1 MYTKSLSLRF
11 LLLCLI
17 SIWLLLWSGCH
28 SGGSGRGDSQTP
40 RLVEVTDG
48 HVTVAVDRRTGTFD
62 IEIDG
67 HAYVEGAT
75 SAVETG
81 TGGLMSVDRRVHV
94 PNESLEGLLDV
105 STRESVR
112 GTVIELRYP
121 QTRHGRITTVI
132 TLLADRGGV
141 TARMEFTV
149 TDVGNLLS
157 LIPIFV
163 GPETGGGLFMRSP
176 PSDVQILQNGS
187 EMAFDFY
194 ADLQYADYPFS
205 LGFLRQYATNEP
217 SSSSN
222 WNALLY
228 DRNNEEGLNMGYLSF
243 ESVIPEVIIGYDEEA
258 PEPGAGGREGWFA
271 FQTRNGFLIARG
283 DAAGSVRCSELFW
296 MDRFTG
302 RPQSALERYARMLA
316 DALDIRLTHEPV
328 ASWDSWY
335 VYSDRIDQRIIE
347 ENLKGIVDHFLD
359 YGMTSMQVDLG
370 WESVWGNWT
379 GDDSRFPCGM
389 AYLAEQIKDA
399 GLTPELWVSPFNA
412 MRWSDVLREH
422 PDWAG
427 EFHPLFLVLFQP
439 GAVPLDLSRPEVV
452 DFVAWTGEVVAEAFG
467 FEAVKFDF
475 AYYVDALTEMYDP
488 SLTVVEAYRRGV
500 RAFRDGL
507 GWDKFFINIL
517 LNGINYGLCDSMRI
531 SIDSWA
537 CWADEEGEECP
548 NFDNTT
554 GYDGSGIRIVLKAL
568 ARRYYLNNVVWV
580 NHPDQIFFRDYPGL
594 IPQRS
599 WATVVALSGAVMSLG
614 EEIAG
619 MSAEEIETYRRLLP
633 NLGITGVPWDLFDR
647 EYPEVWL
654 TPLAGK
660 DPGGWVLHL
669 YSWGTNWD
677 RTVNPPVEIPEGTRH
692 HVVRLSD
699 LELDG
704 RFHAFEFWTQTDL
717 GIVDEAVE
725 IDVPARDCRVVVLR
739 PARER
744 PYLVS
749 SNRHVSQGGTDLHD
763 PAWDPTS
770 GSLTWSQDLVLGFDH
785 TVYLD
790 PGPMSGPPSVSA
802 SGGALASSRA
812 FGDLWAVDITPATT
826 GPSTVTLSFP
836 LQSEVAGSGRD

>member
-1 MYTKSLSLRF
+1 LTAS
-11 LLLCLI
+11 
-17 SIWLLLWSGCH
+17 CH
-28 SGGSGRGDSQTP
+28 GGGSDRGDSRTP
-40 RLVEVTDG
+40 LLFEVTDG
-48 HVTVAVDRRTGTFD
+48 HVTVAVDRRAGTFD

-67 HAYVEGAT
+67 YAYVEGAS

-81 TGGLMSVDRRVHV
+81 TGGLVSFDRRVHV
-94 PNESLEGLLDV
+94 SNESLEGLLDV
-105 STRESVR
+105 STRESAQ

-121 QTRHGRITTVI
+121 QTRHGRITTFI
-132 TLLADRGGV
+132 TLLADRGGL
-141 TARMEFTV
+141 TAGMEFTV
-149 TDVGNLLS
+149 NDVENLLS
-157 LIPIFV
+157 LIPIYV

-187 EMAFDFY
+187 EMGFDFY
-194 ADLQYADYPFS
+194 ADLQYADYSFS
-205 LGFLRQYATNEP
+205 LGFLRQYETNEP

-243 ESVIPEVIIGYDEEA
+243 ESVIPEVIVGYDERRD
-258 PEPGAGGREGWFA
+258 PGAGGREGWFT
-271 FQTRNGFLIARG
+271 FQTRNGFLIARA
-283 DAAGSVRCSELFW
+283 DAPGSTRSSELFW

-302 RPQSALERYARMLA
+302 RPQRSLDRYARILA

-335 VYSDRIDQRIIE
+335 IYSDRIDQQIIE
-347 ENLKGIVDHFLD
+347 ENLQGIVDHFLD

-370 WESVWGNWT
+370 WEKVWGNWT
-379 GDDSRFPCGM
+379 GDSRFPCGM
-389 AYLAEQIKDA
+389 AYLAERIKGA

-427 EFHPLFLVLFQP
+427 EFDPLFMLLFQF

-452 DFVAWTGEVVAEAFG
+452 DFVARTGEVFAEDFG

-475 AYYVDALTEMYDP
+475 AYYLQSLTGMYDP

-500 RAFRDGL
+500 RAFRDAL
-507 GWDKFFINIL
+507 GWEKFFINIL

-537 CWADEEGEECP
+537 CWGDVEGEECP
-548 NFDNTT
+548 NFSNTT
-554 GYDGSGIRIVLKAL
+554 GYDGSGIRILLKAL

-619 MSAEEIETYRRLLP
+619 MSAKEIETYRRLLP

-654 TPLAGK
+654 TPLTGK
-660 DPGGWVLHL
+660 APGGWVLHL
-669 YSWGTNWD
+669 YSWGNNRD
-677 RTVNPPVEIPEGTRH
+677 RTVNPPAEIPEGTRRH
-692 HVVRLSD
+692 AVRLSD
-699 LELDG
+699 LELEG
-704 RFHAFEFWTQTDL
+704 PFHAFEFWTQTDL
-717 GIVDEAVE
+717 GIVDEVVE
-725 IDVPARDCRVVVLR
+725 IDVPPRDCRVVVLR
-739 PARER
+739 PAQER

-763 PAWDPTS
+763 SAWDPTS

-785 TVYLD
+785 TVYID
-790 PGPMSGPPSVSA
+790 PGPMSGSPSASA

-812 FGDLWAVDITPATT
+812 FGDLWAVDIIPATT
-826 GPSTVTLSFP
+826 GPSTVTLLFP
-836 LQSEVAGSGRD
+836 LQFQAP